1 MSITNETLQT
11 LALAL
16 LHFLW
21 QGAAIAAFAAGLYS
35 VIRRPSARYA
45 IGMAALVLMVV
56 SFGITVA
63 VVGVGAD
70 TVSAETRGLVADSP
84 REVSAFSN
92 YSPDSAPAAASPS
105 HDAVM
110 VWIARGWIIGVGL
123 FALRLAF
130 GLAML
135 AQLRRRR
142 LEPLPA
148 ALVNRFD
155 ALRRRLGIQRV
166 VRFCECGLV
175 AVPAVIG
182 LMKPVVLL
190 PMRALTG
197 LTPEQLDAVIAHELA
212 HVRRFD
218 VIANLFQIVGETL
231 FFFHPAVWWLNR
243 RIRADREDC
252 CDDVAVSV
260 SGSHVGLARALVD
273 MESWRAVPTLALAVN
288 GSPIAAR
295 VARLLG
301 VNRAQESRATTG
313 VITTT
318 LVLAATLVTGAASV
332 GFARPAEARNEASNV
347 AELAAMAA
355 ADAESPA
362 SVADPGLAVA
372 PAAAPAVIR
381 APAPVS
387 SLAPARAPVIA
398 PAPATAPA
406 PAIAAVPAVRATP
419 APVAA
424 PRAAPAPSVPATPAV
439 APAPASPPAPAH
451 GKRSTAAEQ
460 DSFIEEMQSLDLD
473 VDVDALVALKVHG
486 VTTTFVKEIRSMGL
500 DVGVDELVAIKVH
513 DVSPQFVQDIRSLGL
528 DPSTDDL
535 IAMKVH
541 GVDSNYF
548 RTMQSL
554 GLEIG
559 ADDLIAMKIHGVSPE
574 YVKRMRANGLDAGT
588 EDLIAMKIHDVTPEY
603 RKALEAKGLKLNV
616 EELVEA
622 KVLDITPE
630 FVERARKHGF
640 KDLSIE
646 QLIHLRYADVL

>member
-1 MSITNETLQT
+1 MSITNESLQT

-21 QGAAIAAFAAGLYS
+21 QGAAIAALAAGLYC
-35 VIRRPSARYA
+35 VFRRPAARYVV
-45 IGMAALVLMVV
+45 GMGALVLMVM
-56 SFGITVA
+56 SFGVTVA
-63 VVGVGAD
+63 GLSESGAHAASVESRVFAAD
-70 TVSAETRGLVADSP
+70 APRGRAAVSNPLGAA
-84 REVSAFSN
+84 
-92 YSPDSAPAAASPS
+92 APIAASPS
-105 HDAVM
+105 HDAEM
-110 VWIARGWIIGVGL
+110 LWIARGWIIGVGL

-130 GLAML
+130 GLVML
-135 AQLRRRR
+135 ALLRRRS

-148 ALVNRFD
+148 ALVHRFD
-155 ALRRRLGIQRV
+155 AIRQRLGIRRA

-182 LMKPVVLL
+182 LVKPIVLL
-190 PMRALTG
+190 PVRALTG

-218 VIANLFQIVGETL
+218 VIANLFQNVSETL

-252 CDDVAVSV
+252 CDDVAVGM
-260 SGSHVGLARALVD
+260 SGSKVGLARALVD

-301 VNRAQESRATTG
+301 VNRAQDGRTASG
-313 VITTT
+313 MITTT

-332 GFARPAEARNEASNV
+332 GFARPAEARNQASDV

-362 SVADPGLAVA
+362 SPAYEVSVVA
-372 PAAAPAVIR
+372 PVATPAAVK

-387 SLAPARAPVIA
+387 APS
-398 PAPATAPA
+398 PA
-406 PAIAAVPAVRATP
+406 PAIAPTPAIAAIPAVQATP

-424 PRAAPAPSVPATPAV
+424 PMAAPAPPAPATPATPV
-439 APAPASPPAPAH
+439 IAPAPAAPPAPASPPL
-451 GKRSTAAEQ
+451 GKRSTPAEQ
-460 DSFIEEMQSLDLD
+460 DAFIEEMQSLDLD
-473 VDVDALVALKVHG
+473 IDVDALVALKVHG
-486 VTTTFVKEIRSMGL
+486 VTTTFVKEIRAMGL
-500 DVGVDELVAIKVH
+500 AVDVDELVAIKVH
-513 DVSPQFVQDIRSLGL
+513 DVNPEYVKDIRSLGL
-528 DPSTDDL
+528 DPSADDL
-535 IAMKVH
+535 VAMKVH

-548 RTMQSL
+548 KAMQAL
-554 GLEIG
+554 GLEFG
-559 ADDLIAMKIHGVSPE
+559 ADDLIAMKVHDVNPE
-574 YVKRMRANGLDAGT
+574 YVKRMRANGLDAST

-616 EELVEA
+616 EELVQA

-640 KDLSIE
+640 KDLSVE
-646 QLIHLRYADVL
+646 QLIHLRHADVL